1 MFKRD
6 VKNIK
11 ELILKN
17 LREQGLE
24 TPLLQ
29 KVTFTQKVGSHKAP
43 LQLNV
48 PSAPGTADLSTE
60 ALYDLLGRK
69 VCSGQPDSQ
78 YKKGV
83 YLKATVSEGRVVVRK
98 IIKK

>member
-29 KVTFTQKVGSHKAP
+29 KRLIDAWPTVAGEVINNYTDDLTIRNQTLYVHLTSPALRQDLSMQRSYYVKRLNDYVGS
-43 LQLNV
+43 QV
-48 PSAPGTADLSTE
+48 IADI
-60 ALYDLLGRK
+60 RFH
-69 VCSGQPDSQ
+69 
-78 YKKGV
+78 
-83 YLKATVSEGRVVVRK
+83 
-98 IIKK
+98 